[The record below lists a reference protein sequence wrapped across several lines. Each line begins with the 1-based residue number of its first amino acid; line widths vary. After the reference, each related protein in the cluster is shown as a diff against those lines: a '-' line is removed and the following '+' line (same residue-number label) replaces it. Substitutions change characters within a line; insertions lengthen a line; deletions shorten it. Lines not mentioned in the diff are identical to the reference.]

1 MLMVFRMRRELMID
15 SNFVASISELLM
27 SLLIILKFT
36 YLTAFVN
43 ILSDL
48 RLSNV
53 IFFTFSVS
61 NCEESDKNTV
71 FYEFIS
77 S

>member
-1 MLMVFRMRRELMID
+1 MVFRMRRQLMID
-15 SNFVASISELLM
+15 SNFVASISESLM

-53 IFFTFSVS
+53 IFFTFSVL